1 MRHGFG
7 FELFSSGS
15 FYEGEF
21 KKDKPHGKG
30 SFYNALTKEKYSGE
44 WFQGLKHGYGIWV
57 RDRFSYGGFWLN
69 NEPHGYG
76 ILRYDNG
83 DLYEGKFAFGLKQ
96 GTGQEQLIDGTKYIG
111 HFRGGLYDGYG
122 QLTKPEGESYVG
134 QFKKGKMDGRGHW
147 IVPENLNAQ
156 E

>member
-1 MRHGFG
+1 M
-7 FELFSSGS
+7 
-15 FYEGEF
+15 
-21 KKDKPHGKG
+21 
-30 SFYNALTKEKYSGE
+30 
-44 WFQGLKHGYGIWV
+44 
-57 RDRFSYGGFWLN
+57 
-69 NEPHGYG
+69 
-76 ILRYDNG
+76 
-83 DLYEGKFAFGLKQ
+83 
-96 GTGQEQLIDGTKYIG
+96 DGTKYIG